1 MTHTE
6 LPPDRTADAEP
17 TAGTAVGPAPR
28 VSVLMPVYNGE
39 RYVGDA
45 VRSVLASRFAD
56 FELLVVD
63 DGSTDAS
70 VDEATRAAAGDRRLR
85 VLRVPHGGVA
95 AARDAG
101 LRAAR
106 GDLVANLDADDAMFP
121 ERLERQVAFLDRHP
135 ECVAVGARCVAC
147 DAAGR
152 PVRIV
157 GGRHLA
163 HEAIDGAHMQGLGGA
178 IWNPSATFR
187 RRAALDAGGYPATP
201 HATGEDHDFWLR
213 LAEVGRLANLPDVL
227 VRYRLHDANASSGDG
242 IAERRL
248 PVTIDNLRRAYHRRG
263 ITDREPVK
271 GRAPPP
277 RPAERWCDRALCRHF
292 AGDRGGAVR
301 AVLVALLFDPFAPGT
316 RSAAR
321 RILGPR

>member
-1 MTHTE
+1 MTHTQ
-6 LPPDRTADAEP
+6 LPPPAAPAAESTAA
-17 TAGTAVGPAPR
+17 APR
-28 VSVLMPVYNGE
+28 VSVLVPVYNAE

-45 VRSVLASRFAD
+45 VRSVLASGFAD
-56 FELLVVD
+56 LELLVVD

-70 VDEATRAAAGDRRLR
+70 VDAATRAAAGDRRLR

-101 LRAAR
+101 LRAAQ
-106 GDLVANLDADDAMFP
+106 GELVANLDADDAMFP
-121 ERLERQVAFLDRHP
+121 ERLARQVAFLDRHP
-135 ECVAVGARCVAC
+135 ECVAVGARCVAV
-147 DAAGR
+147 DGAGR

-157 GGRHLA
+157 GGRYLA

-227 VRYRLHDANASSGDG
+227 VRYRLHDANASGGEG

-248 PVTIDNLRRAYHRRG
+248 PVTIDNLRRANQRRG

-271 GRAPPP
+271 GSAPPP

-301 AVLVALLFDPFAPGT
+301 ALLAALLLDPFAPNV

-321 RILGPR
+321 LVLFSRA